1 MELIGN
7 GLNKGSHMYFF
18 TASQTA
24 KKLLYYPIA
33 IGEFY
38 CNKDYHVVRTT
49 NYDSILAI
57 YVLDGSITLVQNDNR
72 LTAGKDEFLLVDCYK
87 PHQYFSDVGAH
98 TLWVHFDGNNARQ
111 WFDEIKLKK
120 GQKIKCHRQTAACI
134 SNMIQYINSN
144 QNEYDISNELYS
156 LLCAISKSYELK
168 DESKKTDTIEKS
180 KKFILSNYDKS
191 LSVDEMA
198 AHVHMSVSFFS
209 KVFKETT
216 GFSPYDYLLSVRLD
230 KAKELLQKTD
240 EPVQN
245 IAFKTGFNSTSN
257 FIYFFKKEMG
267 ISPLKFRNIRF

>member
-7 GLNKGSHMYFF
+7 GLNKGSHMYFY

-24 KKLLYYPIA
+24 KRLLYYPTA

-38 CNKDYHVVRTT
+38 CNKDYKVERTT

-57 YVLDGSITLVQNDNR
+57 YVLDGSITLQQNGDT
-72 LTAGKDEFLLVDCYK
+72 LTAFQNELLLVNCYK
-87 PHQYFSDVGAH
+87 PHKYFTETDAH
-98 TLWVHFDGNNARQ
+98 TLWVHFDGNNSTQ

-120 GQKIKCHRQTAACI
+120 GQKIKCNRQTADCI
-134 SNMIQYINSN
+134 SNIIKYINSN
-144 QNEYDISNELYS
+144 RNEYDISNELYT
-156 LLCAISKSYELK
+156 LLCSISKSNELN
-168 DESKKTDTIEKS
+168 EENKKTDFIEKA
-180 KKFILSNYDKS
+180 KNFILLNYDKNI
-191 LSVDEMA
+191 SVQEIADQA
-198 AHVHMSVSFFS
+198 LMSVSFFS

-240 EPVQN
+240 DSIQN
-245 IAFKTGFNSTSN
+245 IAFKTGFNSASN

-267 ISPLKFRNIRF
+267 ISPLKFRKIRF

>member
-7 GLNKGSHMYFF
+7 GLNKGSHMYFY

-38 CNKDYHVVRTT
+38 CNSDYSVTRT

-57 YVLDGSITLVQNDNR
+57 YVVDGSITLVQNDNT
-72 LTAGKDEFLLVDCYK
+72 LTASKDELLLVDCYK
-87 PHQYFSDVGAH
+87 SHKYSGDDGAH
-98 TLWVHFDGNNARQ
+98 TLWVHFDGNNSRQ
-111 WFDEIKLKK
+111 WFDEIKAKK
-120 GQKIKCHRQTAACI
+120 GQKIKCTRQTAECI
-134 SNMIQYINSN
+134 SNVIKYINSN
-144 QNEYDISNELYS
+144 QNEYDISNEIYS
-156 LLCAISKSYELK
+156 VLCSISKGNELNY
-168 DESKKTDTIEKS
+168 ESKKINCVEKS
-180 KKFILSNYDKS
+180 KAFILSNYDKNI
-191 LSVDEMA
+191 SVDEMA
-198 AHVHMSVSFFS
+198 GNVHMSVSLFS

-240 EPVQN
+240 DSVQN

-257 FIYFFKKEMG
+257 FICFFKKETG